1 MNLAQCRQNQ
11 DIPNVDFPIEPIIKA
26 RIESARE
33 RKQICNINEFDD
45 IAQDKYFLNSLN
57 NYVNNWYRDIR
68 KVTGLDHA
76 IESGN
81 ALQEINFWQ
90 QMEQRLTTIKEKQ
103 GSEEVLMTLNI
114 LSQAKRYMTVMTFQ
128 HDTDIDPKLKTAKD
142 YNKLLKEIP
151 ILSLYDA
158 LTLQQ
163 IDSSIKGIFAQLK
176 KMKYM
181 GTSYPLERA
190 LDLSESIARDF
201 DAQLKKV
208 ISSIQIMQMEYRE
221 FSKINTQEIMEVQK
235 TWSACIDDLK

>member
-1 MNLAQCRQNQ
+1 MINLGYIGQDSNIFELAATYVDFSILPLFQDYKSKSVGAGSQGADVSSGSAAGLDNILKGLSSLKMNLAQCRQNQ

-103 GSEEVLMTLNI
+103 VSEEVLMTLNI

-158 LTLQQ
+158 LTL
-163 IDSSIKGIFAQLK
+163 
-176 KMKYM
+176 
-181 GTSYPLERA
+181 
-190 LDLSESIARDF
+190 
-201 DAQLKKV
+201 
-208 ISSIQIMQMEYRE
+208 
-221 FSKINTQEIMEVQK
+221 
-235 TWSACIDDLK
+235 

>member
-1 MNLAQCRQNQ
+1 MINLGYIGQDSNIFELAATYVDFSILPLFQDYKSKSVGAGSQGADVSSGSAAGLDNILKGLSSLKMNLAQCRQNQ

-158 LTLQQ
+158 MTL
-163 IDSSIKGIFAQLK
+163 
-176 KMKYM
+176 
-181 GTSYPLERA
+181 
-190 LDLSESIARDF
+190 
-201 DAQLKKV
+201 
-208 ISSIQIMQMEYRE
+208 
-221 FSKINTQEIMEVQK
+221 
-235 TWSACIDDLK
+235 

>member
-1 MNLAQCRQNQ
+1 VINLGYIGQDSNIFELAATYVDFSILPLFQDYKSKSVGAGSQGADVSSGSAAGLDNILKGLSSLKMNLAQCRQNQ

-158 LTLQQ
+158 MTL
-163 IDSSIKGIFAQLK
+163 
-176 KMKYM
+176 
-181 GTSYPLERA
+181 
-190 LDLSESIARDF
+190 
-201 DAQLKKV
+201 
-208 ISSIQIMQMEYRE
+208 
-221 FSKINTQEIMEVQK
+221 
-235 TWSACIDDLK
+235 